1 MSDKRIRTRIKRLSL
16 VSRNMKTIAGIRRRA
31 IHRMEKQLGRKLEFN
46 ELNAV
51 IRAVRVDYS
60 HTPGLTQIPLSKI
73 TNEAI
78 WADILSVGTKMSD
91 HTEWVRI
98 MRELPRVNSDPFPFN
113 SNMSDYQFLL
123 WLHTRLVTAHH
134 ENANY
139 DYMLRLLEVIRKTSL
154 VGQKTSGGA
163 SLFGADMSDYQFLL
177 WLHARLVT
185 VHREDAN
192 CDYMLRLSTV
202 ARKTLSTKTTD

>member
-60 HTPGLTQIPLSKI
+60 HTAGPTQISLGKI

-78 WADILSVGTKMSD
+78 WSDILSVGAKMSD

-98 MRELPRVNSDPFPFN
+98 MKELPRCGD
-113 SNMSDYQFLL
+113 
-123 WLHTRLVTAHH
+123 TRILG
-134 ENANY
+134 
-139 DYMLRLLEVIRKTSL
+139 SS
-154 VGQKTSGGA
+154 GQIFIDEYA
-163 SLFGADMSDYQFLL
+163 F
-177 WLHARLVT
+177 
-185 VHREDAN
+185 EP
-192 CDYMLRLSTV
+192 
-202 ARKTLSTKTTD
+202 TKTTD